1 MKQTILSL
9 LLLLAATGQAAARTN
24 ISVTTNHIQ
33 LVMQVKDD
41 GRLYQTYLGERL
53 VSGTPAEQLDMP
65 RAAGSSST
73 MARGDEVYPVMGTED
88 YYEPAFEIRHADGNP
103 TSVLKYVSHETRR
116 YEGAEVR
123 GYEDSS
129 ASKGDLVPSYLRT
142 SVPPTETVITLRDEL
157 YPVTVVLHY
166 VAYPDE
172 DIIRQWSEISHQE
185 KGKVYIARYASS
197 MLYFE
202 ADRYFLTEFSSEWI
216 REMQMKTQE
225 LHFGKKIV
233 DTRLGTRAALFAQ
246 PFFEVGLGR
255 PVAEEEGTVLMGT
268 IGWTGN
274 FRFTFEVDHQR
285 QLRVVS
291 GINPDASTYL
301 LKKGEVFRTP
311 DFYFTLSQ
319 QGAGEGSRRFQRWA
333 LNHQLNKG
341 QEDRMTL
348 LNNWENTYFD
358 FDEQKLTNLFAE
370 AKDLGVDLFLLDD
383 GWFGNKY
390 PRKDDHAGLGDWQP
404 TESKLPNG
412 IPYLVKKANETGVA
426 FGIWIEP
433 EMVNPQSELAEKH
446 PDWILRLPNRD
457 TYYFRN
463 QLVLDLTNPQVQDFV
478 YNVVDGI
485 MKAPPSAPEGAT
497 IDLSSDGKT
506 NEAPSGAVG
515 GASIRFIK
523 WDCNS
528 PITNIYSPYEKE
540 NQGNLYVDYVRGLYN
555 VLQRIHAQYPDL
567 YMMMCSGGG
576 GRSDYEGL
584 KYFTEFWCSDN
595 TDPVSRLY
603 IQWGYSQ
610 FMPSKTMCSHV
621 TNWNRQASVKFRLDV
636 DFTCKL
642 GFDIGLADMAEQDKQ
657 YCREAIRE
665 YNRLKPVIYS
675 PNLYRLQSPY
685 DGEHCVMERVSDDR
699 SHALL
704 FAYDIHPRVTDVQ
717 LPVTLRGLDAEARYR
732 VREICLMPGQ
742 QSWLDCHDKV
752 YTGDYLMKVGLK
764 VTSAN
769 QLVSHI
775 LEITKE

>member
-1 MKQTILSL
+1 MKQLITFAL
-9 LLLLAATGQAAARTN
+9 LLITIGMNAEKAN
-24 ISVTTNHIQ
+24 INIKTQSTQ
-33 LVMQVKDD
+33 LVLQVKDD
-41 GRLYQTYLGERL
+41 GRLYQTYLGQRL
-53 VSGTPAEQLDMP
+53 SDETPLALLNMPRMSGT
-65 RAAGSSST
+65 SS
-73 MARGDEVYPVMGTED
+73 AIVQGDEVYPVMGSED

-103 TSVLKYVSHETRR
+103 TSILKYVSHTQKGNET
-116 YEGAEVR
+116 
-123 GYEDSS
+123 S
-129 ASKGDLVPSYLRT
+129 
-142 SVPPTETVITLRDEL
+142 ITLRDEL

-166 VAYPDE
+166 VVYPEE
-172 DIIRQWSEISHQE
+172 DIIKQWSEISHQE
-185 KGKVYIARYASS
+185 KGKVYISRYASS

-202 ADRYFLTEFSSEWI
+202 AEKYFLTEFSSEWI

-225 LHFGKKIV
+225 LVFGKKIV
-233 DTRLGTRAALFAQ
+233 DSRLGTRSALFAQ

-285 QLRVVS
+285 QLRIIS

-301 LKKGEVFRTP
+301 LKKGDVFRTP

-319 QGAGEGSRRFQRWA
+319 NGAGEGSRRFQRWA
-333 LNHQLNKG
+333 INHQLNKG
-341 QEDRMTL
+341 KDDRMTL

-358 FDEQKLTNLFAE
+358 FDEQKLTSLFCE

-383 GWFGNKY
+383 GWFGNEY
-390 PRKDDHAGLGDWQP
+390 PRKDDHAGLGDWQA
-404 TESKLPNG
+404 TKSKLPNG

-433 EMVNPQSELAEKH
+433 EMVNPQSELAKKH
-446 PDWILRLPNRD
+446 PDWIIKLPNRE

-463 QLVLDLTNPQVQDFV
+463 QLVLDLANPQVQDFV
-478 YNVVDGI
+478 FGVVDGL
-485 MKAPPSAPEGAT
+485 MKENPQ
-497 IDLSSDGKT
+497 LK
-506 NEAPSGAVG
+506 
-515 GASIRFIK
+515 FLK

-528 PITNIYSPYEKE
+528 PITNIFSPYEKE
-540 NQGNLYVDYVRGLYN
+540 NQGNLYIDYVRGLYH
-555 VLQRIHAQYPDL
+555 VLHRIHTTYPDL

-576 GRSDYEGL
+576 GRSDFEGL

-603 IQWGYSQ
+603 IQWGFSQ
-610 FMPSKTMCSHV
+610 FIPSKAMCSHV

-665 YNRLKPVIYS
+665 YNRLKPIIYS
-675 PNLYRLQSPY
+675 PNLYRLVSPY
-685 DGEHCVMERVSDDR
+685 DGEHCVLQRVSEDR

-717 LPVTLRGLDAEARYR
+717 LPTCLRGLDANALYL
-732 VREICLMPGQ
+732 VREICLMPQQ

-769 QLVSHI
+769 SLVSHI
-775 LEITKE
+775 IEIVKK